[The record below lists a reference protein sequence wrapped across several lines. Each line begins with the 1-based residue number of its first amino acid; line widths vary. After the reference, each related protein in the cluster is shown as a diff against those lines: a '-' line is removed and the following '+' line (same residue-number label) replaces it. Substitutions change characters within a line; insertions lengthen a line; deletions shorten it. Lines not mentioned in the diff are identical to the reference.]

1 MNEVEKIEYA
11 KSFIDKLASGIN
23 PLDETPIPD
32 GDVANNV
39 RISRCFF
46 YVSSILERQIEIEK
60 KKLLKAK
67 NREKAPFAITDEQ
80 LERFECSHTP
90 ITASIL
96 ARKINFLVRVEIDSK
111 RMDKLRYKKINQW
124 LLNIGML
131 ELKPWEDGKIRLF
144 PTAAGEEIGLSSH
157 VWEKYG
163 RRTLAVDFSE
173 TAQMFVVDNIDAVIN
188 TEIIKG
194 KLKENDEEQEDA
206 DE

>member
-46 YVSSILERQIEIEK
+46 YVSSILDRQIEIEK

-80 LERFECSHTP
+80 LERFECSPTP

>member
-80 LERFECSHTP
+80 LERFECSPTP

>member
-60 KKLLKAK
+60 KKLLKAE

-80 LERFECSHTP
+80 LERFECSPTP

-96 ARKINFLVRVEIDSK
+96 AQKINFLVSI
-111 RMDKLRYKKINQW
+111 
-124 LLNIGML
+124 
-131 ELKPWEDGKIRLF
+131 
-144 PTAAGEEIGLSSH
+144 LS
-157 VWEKYG
+157 
-163 RRTLAVDFSE
+163 
-173 TAQMFVVDNIDAVIN
+173 FV
-188 TEIIKG
+188 G
-194 KLKENDEEQEDA
+194 F
-206 DE
+206 